1 MTSGYP
7 AYPNPTITEAVCDIH
22 FRLPLEKVWR
32 PSFPGE
38 LFKQIQNEYPE
49 MEPVLEMGLQFEF
62 GPLGTGTKFVPQ
74 RQKVRFKHSTETEQD
89 RPGTWLVANDYIS
102 EGLLRSEPRFLLR
115 EEIHLDA
122 ENILIIT
129 LGDPKS
135 DLDAGH
141 RAIIFDIDRIVEREV
156 PTGQEVLKQEMDHLH
171 ADVWEVFSSAKGE
184 KLEALLKKNRALIQ
198 LLRSWREGDEQEQR
212 S

>member
-1 MTSGYP
+1 M
-7 AYPNPTITEAVCDIH
+7 NRI
-22 FRLPLEKVWR
+22 
-32 PSFPGE
+32 
-38 LFKQIQNEYPE
+38 
-49 MEPVLEMGLQFEF
+49 GLRYINRIN
-62 GPLGTGTKFVPQ
+62 K
-74 RQKVRFKHSTETEQD
+74 ETEQD

-102 EGLLRSEPRFLLR
+102 AGLLRSEPGFLLR

-141 RAIIFDIDRIVEREV
+141 RAIIFDM
-156 PTGQEVLKQEMDHLH
+156 EMDRLH

-198 LLRSWREGDEQEQR
+198 LLKSWREGDEQEQR
-212 S
+212 STWEYLKQALDEDRLSERKLFP